1 MNTNPQPSGT
11 EAEPSDFEQERALR
25 LEAELRIAE
34 MTRRAKRSGQEA
46 WARGYMKAVASLL
59 RPGDLAIDLGA
70 NIGAVTKVLAATGA
84 DVIAFEPDPVTFA
97 KLTERFAGHA
107 NVSLV
112 NAAVGV
118 GGGTVRLMRGENF
131 EENPRLAST
140 KSTIL
145 AGAAGVDTGNF
156 VDVPLIDFPTLVRQ
170 EVAKRGRIDFIKMDI
185 EGSEL
190 DVLEAMDR
198 ENLFENI
205 RALVAE
211 THEHKFKEL
220 RPRYRKLREL
230 IARTQPSGRISL
242 DWI

>member
-1 MNTNPQPSGT
+1 MTHPQTTPS
-11 EAEPSDFEQERALR
+11 EAEANDVEKERSLR
-25 LEAELRIAE
+25 LDAELRMAE

-46 WARGYMKAVASLL
+46 WARGYMKAISSLL

-70 NIGAVTKVLAATGA
+70 NRGDVTKVLAATGA
-84 DVIAFEPDPVTFA
+84 DVIAFEPDPVTFE
-97 KLTERFAGHA
+97 KLTERFAGQS

-118 GGGTVRLMRGENF
+118 GTGTVSLMRGENF
-131 EENPRLAST
+131 EANPRLAST

-145 AGAAGVDTGNF
+145 SGAAGVDTGNT
-156 VDVPLIDFPTLVRQ
+156 VEVPLIDFPTFLRD
-170 EVAKRGRIDFIKMDI
+170 EVARRGSIAFIKMDI

-198 ENLFENI
+198 EDLFTNI

-220 RPRYRKLREL
+220 RPRYRKLRET
-230 IARTQPSGRISL
+230 IARNHPSGRISL

>member
-1 MNTNPQPSGT
+1 MTQPLT
-11 EAEPSDFEQERALR
+11 PPATPLPTDYEQERALR
-25 LEAELRIAE
+25 IDAEARMAE

-46 WARGYMKAVASLL
+46 WARGYMKAITSLL

-70 NIGAVTKVLAATGA
+70 NRGDVTKLLAATGA
-84 DVIAFEPDPVTFA
+84 DVIAYEPDPVTFA
-97 KLTERFAGHA
+97 ALVERFAGHT
-107 NVSLV
+107 NVKLV

-118 GGGTVRLMRGENF
+118 GTGTVHLMRGENF

-145 AGAAGVDTGNF
+145 AGAAGVDQGNS
-156 VDVPLIDFPTLVRQ
+156 VEVPLIDFPTLVRH
-170 EVAKRGRIDFIKMDI
+170 EVAKRGTIAFIKMDI

-198 ENLFENI
+198 ENLFANI
-205 RALVAE
+205 RGLVAE

-220 RPRYRKLREL
+220 RPRYRKLRET
-230 IARTQPSGRISL
+230 IAKNHPSGRISL

>member
-1 MNTNPQPSGT
+1 MNEHPQTPPT
-11 EAEPSDFEQERALR
+11 EAPPSALDQERALR
-25 LEAELRIAE
+25 LDAELRMLE
-34 MTRRAKRSGQEA
+34 MTRRTKRSGQEA

-70 NIGAVTKVLAATGA
+70 NMGTVTKVLAATGA

-118 GGGTVRLMRGENF
+118 GAGTVRLMRGENF

-145 AGAAGVDTGNF
+145 AGAAGVDTGNT
-156 VDVPLIDFPTLVRQ
+156 VEVPLIDFPTLVRH
-170 EVAKRGRIDFIKMDI
+170 EVAKRGSIAFIKMDI

-198 ENLFENI
+198 EGLFTNI

-220 RPRYRKLREL
+220 RPRYRKLRET
-230 IARTQPSGRISL
+230 ITRNHPSGRISL